1 MWILLSLLSGLSDA
15 TRDAIS
21 KRGSGTIPHV
31 MISWSYSLFALPFF
45 LPVLLLSAPS
55 ELPLEF
61 WLLAI
66 GIGAAH
72 VLGSLGVVYSL
83 SRSELSLCVPMTA
96 FSPVFLLVIGP
107 MMNGH
112 APSSHAIF
120 GTVLV
125 TAGCY
130 LLNISDIRRGLLA
143 PVVSLA
149 REPGVRMMLL
159 LSVFWSFSAAI
170 DLNAVRKFGLP
181 FWAASELFAIAILF
195 VPVVIYKKG
204 LKGMTPMGWRTLPLI
219 GMANAC
225 SFGPYLLAL
234 SSTHALY
241 VICLKRSNIFFSL
254 LVGRIACA
262 VGSSALL
269 SCSQGLLSSPCG
281 DKPCSML
288 EVSAP
293 MAKTEQP
300 LKGFKQSLPT
310 KVCPVCKLPFSW
322 RKKWRRTWEQ
332 VIYCSERCR
341 RTGRGA

>member
-1 MWILLSLLSGLSDA
+1 MMTRNAVQVQEEEEEDDRQATPSPFNFFHRSARSRTLESLMWILLSLFSGLSDA

-21 KRGSGTIPHV
+21 KRSSGTIPHV

-112 APSSHAIF
+112 APSSHAIL

-254 LVGRIACA
+254 LVGRLMFGEDSLRGRLIGASLMFAGVA
-262 VGSSALL
+262 VI
-269 SCSQGLLSSPCG
+269 
-281 DKPCSML
+281 
-288 EVSAP
+288 
-293 MAKTEQP
+293 
-300 LKGFKQSLPT
+300 SL
-310 KVCPVCKLPFSW
+310 W
-322 RKKWRRTWEQ
+322 
-332 VIYCSERCR
+332 
-341 RTGRGA
+341 G